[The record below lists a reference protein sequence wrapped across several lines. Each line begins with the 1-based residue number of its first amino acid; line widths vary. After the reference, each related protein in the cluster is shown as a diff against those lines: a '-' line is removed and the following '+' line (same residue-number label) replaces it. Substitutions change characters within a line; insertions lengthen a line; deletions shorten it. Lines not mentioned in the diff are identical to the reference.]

1 MKVGNDGSFH
11 FCRWGENNKSTSN
24 IKNTHPVTWFQN
36 STEQKILRQGM
47 INGVQNLDCHGCYTM
62 ESHGKISGRQ
72 RQLLKTGIQ
81 LDQFDKTLLSSPWL
95 SVFKRSENG
104 DTDQVPLDWQI
115 DLGNFCNSACV
126 FCVPESS
133 SRLASELHKLKII
146 DSLPE
151 ENWSKNTNQLE
162 KLLDALEKAN
172 NTNSLRYLHFI
183 GGETLIIPAF
193 KSILQKITTPTT
205 LGFTTNLTVWD
216 EEIIDLL
223 SPHNVHLGVSLE
235 TVSLLNDYIR
245 WGSRLEQVLENLSRW
260 QTVAQQRN
268 WILSLRITPTALSI
282 GELDSVYEYA
292 WQNNLLVESC
302 NFIHEPAFLRPSVL
316 PLSLRLQARH
326 RLASWIK
333 NKNTEQDHT
342 VINTRDTNKTKQVLL
357 QDARSYISYLN
368 TARDE
373 TSLLP
378 RLVDYINKLETSR
391 NNCILDYLPQY
402 ADTLRSHGYA
412 K

>member
-1 MKVGNDGSFH
+1 
-11 FCRWGENNKSTSN
+11 
-24 IKNTHPVTWFQN
+24 
-36 STEQKILRQGM
+36 
-47 INGVQNLDCHGCYTM
+47 
-62 ESHGKISGRQ
+62 
-72 RQLLKTGIQ
+72 
-81 LDQFDKTLLSSPWL
+81 
-95 SVFKRSENG
+95 
-104 DTDQVPLDWQI
+104 
-115 DLGNFCNSACV
+115 
-126 FCVPESS
+126 
-133 SRLASELHKLKII
+133 
-146 DSLPE
+146 
-151 ENWSKNTNQLE
+151 
-162 KLLDALEKAN
+162 
-172 NTNSLRYLHFI
+172 
-183 GGETLIIPAF
+183 
-193 KSILQKITTPTT
+193 
-205 LGFTTNLTVWD
+205 
-216 EEIIDLL
+216 
-223 SPHNVHLGVSLE
+223 VSLE

>member
-1 MKVGNDGSFH
+1 
-11 FCRWGENNKSTSN
+11 
-24 IKNTHPVTWFQN
+24 
-36 STEQKILRQGM
+36 
-47 INGVQNLDCHGCYTM
+47 
-62 ESHGKISGRQ
+62 
-72 RQLLKTGIQ
+72 
-81 LDQFDKTLLSSPWL
+81 
-95 SVFKRSENG
+95 
-104 DTDQVPLDWQI
+104 
-115 DLGNFCNSACV
+115 
-126 FCVPESS
+126 
-133 SRLASELHKLKII
+133 
-146 DSLPE
+146 LPE

-235 TVSLLNDYIR
+235 TVSPLNDYIR

-268 WILSLRITPTALSI
+268 WIMSLRITPTALSI

-326 RLASWIK
+326 RLTSWIK
-333 NKNTEQDHT
+333 NKDTEQDHT

-402 ADTLRSHGYA
+402 ADTFRSHGYS